1 MELGSQTKEQ
11 SSSSSVFVLSL
22 ALCSTIL
29 GIPASLYAIPTLQ
42 LDLPG
47 GFYDPVTMTVVTT
60 SNPFMVTA
68 LLNPEGNPNANS
80 TINDTYTLS
89 IALLPQAGPAPVAG
103 GSFDFE
109 GTPIDVTADMIF
121 GVPPVEALATH
132 DPGDLPQH
140 GIFETF
146 FFEHDFQFNSTQ
158 TAIPYNTQDNAGD
171 GPTPALG
178 TNFFYVNFDVDTT
191 ALANTFSLH
200 FDLFQKDLSNQ
211 IGLNN
216 NEELDID
223 IIEFA
228 PFSHDAEWRRVPEP
242 GTLVLLGLGLVSLS
256 AWRKQRSRGSND

>member
-1 MELGSQTKEQ
+1 MEIGSRTKEQ
-11 SSSSSVFVLSL
+11 SRSSSVLVLSL

-29 GIPASLYAIPTLQ
+29 GIPNSLYAIPTLQ

-60 SNPFMVTA
+60 SNPFLVTA
-68 LLNPEGNPNANS
+68 LLNPEGNSNANS
-80 TINDTYTLS
+80 TITDTYTLS
-89 IALLPQAGPAPVAG
+89 IALLPQTGPAPVEG

-109 GTPIDVTADMIF
+109 GMTIVTADMIF
-121 GVPPVEALATH
+121 GVPPIEALATH

-146 FFEHDFQFNSTQ
+146 FFEYDFLFDSTK
-158 TAIPYNTQDNAGD
+158 TAMPYNTQDNAGD
-171 GPTPALG
+171 GPMDMSG